1 MTAGIPARGT
11 TNSNAIGTVLRP
23 IELQPI
29 GPAPVVS
36 VLISNYNYGRFLEQA
51 IRSALEQT
59 YSNLQV
65 IVCDDGSTD
74 ESLQIAD
81 ALATE
86 DDRVKVLRKEN
97 GGQASAFNAGFTL
110 CTGEIV
116 CFLDA
121 DDIFNSEKVERCVDA
136 FASTNA
142 GLLVHQMM
150 IVDENGRNLQRIP
163 TFTRFEQ
170 GWIGERVIERG
181 GRWRWGPTSAVA
193 IRRQIGSRVFPMP
206 ELGFR
211 TDADTF
217 VLMLA
222 PLLTP
227 ICGLEEILAF
237 YRLHG
242 SNAFGQRKLDSRAV
256 ERTRRALTI
265 SIDAVNNRLAEME
278 WTSVRLDA
286 NNNLKLQEQR
296 FLAAALEGKEPRRQL
311 FHQYWKL
318 MRAVKNDDLYDG
330 AQKGWAIVLFGIC
343 LIIPKNLRPSWLSL
357 SLGTSRAKELVR
369 RIREREWHRG
379 GAR

>member
-11 TNSNAIGTVLRP
+11 TNLNAIGTVLRP
-23 IELQPI
+23 VELQPI

-121 DDIFNSEKVERCVDA
+121 DDIFNSEKVERCVDT

-150 IVDENGRNLQRIP
+150 MVDQSGSNLQRIP

-170 GWIGERVIERG
+170 GWIGERLIARG
-181 GRWRWGPTSAVA
+181 GRWRWGPTSSVA
-193 IRRQIGSRVFPMP
+193 IRREVGCRIFPMP
-206 ELGFR
+206 EQGFR

-217 VLMLA
+217 LLMLA
-222 PLLTP
+222 PMLTAV
-227 ICGLEEILAF
+227 CGLEEILAF

-242 SNAFGQRKLDSRAV
+242 SNAFGQSRLDRRAV
-256 ERTRRALTI
+256 ERTTHALTT
-265 SIDAVNNRLAEME
+265 SIEAVNERLDEMG
-278 WTSVRLDA
+278 WADVRLDA
-286 NNNLKLQEQR
+286 EDNLKLQEQW
-296 FLAAALEGKEPRRQL
+296 FLATAMGGNGGRRRRL
-311 FHQYWKL
+311 LREYRKL
-318 MRAVKNDDLYDG
+318 VRSLRSDDLYDTTEK
-330 AQKGWAIVLFGIC
+330 AWAIVLFGIC
-343 LIIPKNLRPSWLSL
+343 VCLPKSLRLSWLSL
-357 SLGTSRAKELVR
+357 SLGASKGRELVR
-369 RIREREWHRG
+369 RIRDHEWRG
-379 GAR
+379 PS